1 MPVFQNFYETWN
13 IFFTHGNVMKAE
25 SDLERTEKSG
35 DIKQSFSKVI
45 SVQEQDLVGAFKC
58 LYWLC
63 KERIAYT
70 TKYESLLQLAKSLGC
85 GYLDTFMKQKM
96 QNIHQKP
103 FFRKF
108 LLH

>member
-85 GYLDTFMKQKM
+85 GYLEYLHEAENAKYTSETF
-96 QNIHQKP
+96 
-103 FFRKF
+103 F
-108 LLH
+108 